1 MTDDFDPHLSCEE
14 RKKSKDVPGYKS
26 KSVIFDSDRY
36 SDIITPYKIIDMQS
50 LSRNTLS
57 IFSNLKHN
65 IIFENSKYIWQPQT
79 YSAINEINEGYV
91 NDTNRFLGILG
102 LKPLLSDNI
111 RNSMSISSVA
121 FHRNPFKER
130 ISSSS
135 GKVYSPLN
143 TDSFVTFLNNLYAYS
158 KGMVLVPDINIARIP
173 KQGLTIQSS
182 EYLELIEYFT
192 TILSERNNK
201 PIFTPIQT
209 NLTKKATEEIL
220 DFYKSKGY
228 KNIWINFSGGEVR
241 GRHLSGF
248 RSILNILDKQYP
260 TNDYV
265 LYCSQMQKE
274 ISPDIRDDKA
284 PSSDML
290 SQFIGVDFIGSTRE
304 PVKGFSE
311 DFDLEEYIKKLGFKN
326 KKDYEEAR
334 KLHKSRIFDPLSY
347 YYFSPKL
354 YPNLPGKL
362 NRKDL
367 INDDS
372 INKAVDNFIKFRET
386 ENVKGIF
393 DKGENLKNYLKN
405 KNMFN
410 ESKDIF
416 NEIIEYLPNKTKRTK
431 SLFDFK

>member
-14 RKKSKDVPGYKS
+14 IKKSKDIPGYIS
-26 KSVIFDSDRY
+26 KSIIFDSGRY
-36 SDIITPYKIIDMQS
+36 SDIITPYKIIDMRS
-50 LSRNTLS
+50 LSRNTLP
-57 IFSNLKHN
+57 IFSNLKYN
-65 IIFENSKYIWQPQT
+65 IIFESSKYIWQPQT

-111 RNSMSISSVA
+111 RNSMSIGSIA
-121 FHRNPFKER
+121 FHRNPFEER

-135 GKVYSPLN
+135 GKKYPPLN
-143 TDSFVTFLNNLYAYS
+143 INSFVTFLNNLYAYS
-158 KGMVLVPDINIARIP
+158 KGMVLVPDINIARVP
-173 KQGLTIQSS
+173 EKGFTIELS
-182 EYLELIEYFT
+182 EYLKLIEYFT
-192 TILSERNNK
+192 TILSERNSK
-201 PIFTPIQT
+201 PIFVPIQT

-220 DFYKSKGY
+220 VFYKSKGY

-248 RSILNILDKQYP
+248 RSILNILDNQYP
-260 TNDYV
+260 KNDYV
-265 LYCSQMQKE
+265 LYCSHMKKE
-274 ISPDIRDDKA
+274 ISPDIREDKA

-304 PVKGFSE
+304 PLKGFPE
-311 DFDLEEYIKKLGFKN
+311 DFDLDEYIKKLGFKN

-347 YYFSPKL
+347 YYFSPKQH
-354 YPNLPGKL
+354 PSLPGKL
-362 NRKDL
+362 NRNNL
-367 INDDS
+367 INDNS
-372 INKAVDNFIKFRET
+372 VNKAVDNYIKFREI

-393 DKGENLKNYLKN
+393 YKGKNLKDYLKN
-405 KNMFN
+405 KTMFN

-416 NEIIEYLPNKTKRTK
+416 NEIIDYSPNKTKRGK
-431 SLFDFK
+431 SLFDF